1 MKTIQKIISKLFKI
15 LLPFIDQMAYLRYF
29 NQPLTSLPKSSFQN
43 YKNPKPMSFFNLM
56 YLIPKR
62 AKYSASF
69 LRNNQD
75 WIK

>member
-1 MKTIQKIISKLFKI
+1 MDERISGDWKETEEDLLLQKKFWDIFENNLQKL
-15 LLPFIDQMAYLRYF
+15 
-29 NQPLTSLPKSSFQN
+29 SFQN
-43 YKNPKPMSFFNLM
+43 YKNPKPISFFDLM

-62 AKYSASF
+62 AKYSANF